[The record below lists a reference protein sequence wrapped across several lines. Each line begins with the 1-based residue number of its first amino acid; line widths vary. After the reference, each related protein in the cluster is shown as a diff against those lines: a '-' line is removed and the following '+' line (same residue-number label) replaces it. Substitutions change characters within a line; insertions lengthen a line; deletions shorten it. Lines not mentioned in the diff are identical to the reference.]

1 MFLLTYIMAINI
13 IVPKNPVIAEIGI
26 SAAVNE
32 RQIISEIIIND
43 APNVI
48 DRGIVFV
55 VSRPTQSLT
64 ICGIT
69 RPIQLIV
76 PAKATELAVNRVA
89 IIIIRVL

>member
-1 MFLLTYIMAINI
+1 MSLLAYIIAINT
-13 IVPKNPVIAEIGI
+13 IVPKNPVIADIGI

-32 RQIISEIIIND
+32 RQSISEIIIND

-69 RPIQLIV
+69 SPIQLIV
-76 PAKATELAVNRVA
+76 PEKQPSLQ
-89 IIIIRVL
+89 